1 VREARSH
8 VQTHIQA
15 QVRRVH
21 QVVGDLPTET
31 RDRVRR
37 GVLTDLLTKVTVLAT
52 NDEVRAVTHFGR
64 DEKMHT

>member
-1 VREARSH
+1 M
-8 VQTHIQA
+8 QA
-15 QVRRVH
+15 QVRSIH
-21 QVVGDLPTET
+21 QVVVDLPPKT